1 MPAARGKAI
10 VAHSEESLVAL
21 AEQVRRE
28 QPVTVRRFRGL
39 AAIDSELLARHCV
52 QPGGRR
58 VDRMDAG
65 QVEGMLAMLA
75 AAGVEG
81 PDGMAE

>member
-1 MPAARGKAI
+1 
-10 VAHSEESLVAL
+10 
-21 AEQVRRE
+21 
-28 QPVTVRRFRGL
+28 VTVRRFRGL

-52 QPGGRR
+52 QPAGRR

-81 PDGMAE
+81 TDGKGE